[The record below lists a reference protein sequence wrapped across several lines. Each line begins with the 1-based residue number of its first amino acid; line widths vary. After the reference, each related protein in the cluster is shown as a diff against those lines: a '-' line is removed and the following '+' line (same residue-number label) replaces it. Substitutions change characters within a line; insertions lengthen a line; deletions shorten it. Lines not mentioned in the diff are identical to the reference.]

1 MRFLSLFAAILVF
14 TSFAFAQN
22 EQAPITEKPFSY
34 KDWTY
39 KNLSSDG
46 ETTLRKFSEGKK
58 LVMVVYWAPWCPNW
72 KHDVAFVQQLH
83 EKYSVKGL
91 AVIGVGLYDPIS
103 RMKTHVDQY
112 KLTFPNVYASVS
124 QVDRER
130 TEHFTQRREAGDM
143 RKWGTPW
150 YIFLEP
156 GKLKKEGESLTE
168 KTTVVNGE
176 LMEAETE
183 RFIQEKL
190 GISAASTAE
199 IEVCDPDA
207 KTIALKKPEN

>member
-1 MRFLSLFAAILVF
+1 MRFLSLFAAILVL

-22 EQAPITEKPFSY
+22 EQAPITEKPFVY

-39 KNLSSDG
+39 KNLTSEG
-46 ETTLRKFSEGKK
+46 ETNLRKFSEGKK

-83 EKYSVKGL
+83 EKYSAKGF

-103 RMKTHVDQY
+103 RMKAHVDQY

-124 QVDRER
+124 QADRER

-156 GKLKKEGESLTE
+156 GKLKKEGGSLTE

-176 LMEAETE
+176 LMKAETE
-183 RFIQEKL
+183 KFIQEKL
-190 GISAASTAE
+190 GVSTSATAE
-199 IEVCDPDA
+199 IEVCDPA
-207 KTIALKKPEN
+207 SRSIALTKPEN

>member
-22 EQAPITEKPFSY
+22 EQAPITEKPFAY
-34 KDWTY
+34 KDWKY
-39 KNLSSDG
+39 KNLTSDG
-46 ETTLRKFSEGKK
+46 ETNLRKFAEGKK

-83 EKYSVKGL
+83 EKYAAKGL

-103 RMKTHVDQY
+103 RMEAHVDQY

-124 QVDRER
+124 QSDRER
-130 TEHFTQRREAGDM
+130 TEHFTQRREAGDA

-156 GKLKKEGESLTE
+156 ASLKKEGEFLTE
-168 KTTVVNGE
+168 KTTVANGE
-176 LMEAETE
+176 LMKADAEKY
-183 RFIQEKL
+183 IQEKL
-190 GISAASTAE
+190 GISPTASAG
-199 IEVCDPDA
+199 IEMCDPEK
-207 KTIALKKPEN
+207 KTVALTRPTN